1 MLNIRRVIVAVSG
14 GVDSAVAALILKK
27 KGYDVVGVF
36 MQNWDTADETG
47 ICSATQD
54 AEDARWVCSR
64 LGIPFSVVSFVREYW
79 NDVFCN
85 LLEDYQNGYTPNPDI
100 LCNGHIKFDKFLKYA
115 QDNLDAD
122 AIATGH
128 YASTTFGS
136 FLENCDFSA
145 GVHLLKPR
153 DLFKDQT
160 FFLSQV
166 SQIPL
171 QKTMFPLANL
181 TKTQVK
187 KIASEYG
194 MDYISK
200 KKESSGICFIGTRH
214 FQNFISE
221 YLNDSPGYFRDIDSG
236 VIVGRHAGIHHWTIG
251 QRCRIG
257 GQLKPYYVAR
267 KEPKN
272 NDIFVYAVFYK
283 GRECLGSARITDLG
297 SSLQSLGCDEQKI
310 LVNNAHKDIP
320 NTQHMVVVITE
331 DVQNV
336 HLLLEYRPHIDVS
349 LTCEHDPK
357 LQVLAYVLR
366 TCHNSILKGFQ
377 IRHQRR
383 INQ

>member
-272 NDIFVYAVFYK
+272 NDIFVASGTNHLSLFTNLFFTSRPHWIHSVPYLLMQEGVL
-283 GRECLGSARITDLG
+283 ECEFRFQHTKPLVRCELVAI
-297 SSLQSLGCDEQKI
+297 QSD
-310 LVNNAHKDIP
+310 
-320 NTQHMVVVITE
+320 
-331 DVQNV
+331 
-336 HLLLEYRPHIDVS
+336 HLLVKLEKS
-349 LTCEHDPK
+349 LRAITP
-357 LQVLAYVLR
+357 
-366 TCHNSILKGFQ
+366 GQ
-377 IRHQRR
+377 IWT
-383 INQ
+383 NKP